1 MKKLSGFL
9 LLFVFLCC
17 SLSAKETQ
25 IIIFSTND
33 MHGSIDNFAKIAS
46 YIQKE
51 RAKNPRRN
59 TNSNTSNTTST
70 MGGGFNSG
78 MNTMMNGLR

>member
-51 RAKNPRRN
+51 RAKNPNILILRGEICFRVIRWWTN
-59 TNSNTSNTTST
+59 T
-70 MGGGFNSG
+70 
-78 MNTMMNGLR
+78 LRKAFL

>member
-51 RAKNPRRN
+51 RAKNPNSMKYSATMNSTTDRRY
-59 TNSNTSNTTST
+59 
-70 MGGGFNSG
+70 
-78 MNTMMNGLR
+78 

>member
-33 MHGSIDNFAKIAS
+33 MHGSIDNFAKTA
-46 YIQKE
+46 
-51 RAKNPRRN
+51 
-59 TNSNTSNTTST
+59 
-70 MGGGFNSG
+70 
-78 MNTMMNGLR
+78 

>member
-51 RAKNPRRN
+51 RAKNPNILILSGEICFRVIRWWTN
-59 TNSNTSNTTST
+59 T
-70 MGGGFNSG
+70 
-78 MNTMMNGLR
+78 LRKAFL

>member
-33 MHGSIDNFAKIAS
+33 MHGSIDNFATGKWSGNCI
-46 YIQKE
+46 K
-51 RAKNPRRN
+51 RACQEPQHSDFEWGRYVF
-59 TNSNTSNTTST
+59 
-70 MGGGFNSG
+70 G
-78 MNTMMNGLR
+78 

>member
-51 RAKNPRRN
+51 RAKNPNILILSGGEICFRVIRWWTN
-59 TNSNTSNTTST
+59 T
-70 MGGGFNSG
+70 
-78 MNTMMNGLR
+78 LRKAFL

>member
-1 MKKLSGFL
+1 MKNAIWFSIVISF
-9 LLFVFLCC
+9 FLCC

-46 YIQKE
+46 YIQK
-51 RAKNPRRN
+51 RACQE
-59 TNSNTSNTTST
+59 SQHSD
-70 MGGGFNSG
+70 F
-78 MNTMMNGLR
+78 

>member
-51 RAKNPRRN
+51 RAKNPNILILSGEICFQVIRWWTN
-59 TNSNTSNTTST
+59 T
-70 MGGGFNSG
+70 
-78 MNTMMNGLR
+78 LRKAFL

>member
-46 YIQKE
+46 YIQ
-51 RAKNPRRN
+51 
-59 TNSNTSNTTST
+59 
-70 MGGGFNSG
+70 
-78 MNTMMNGLR
+78 